1 MASESAVGTQDLD
14 TWIELLNECKQLSE
28 DDVKRLCDKVMTTA
42 AVATAL
48 PCQVLWETRRG
59 GRERLDDANHGG
71 FHLSR
76 LAKS

>member
-42 AVATAL
+42 AVATAP
-48 PCQVLWETRRG
+48 PCQLLWEARRG
-59 GRERLDDANHGG
+59 GEKDSMTLTMAG
-71 FHLSR
+71 FI
-76 LAKS
+76 